1 MHASYSHTVLTLS
14 KRTFW
19 LFRGVGSSDMIT
31 CGIVI
36 PPETI
41 ISMPSRIDKL
51 GLIISA
57 EFTKKMSPIYK

>member
-1 MHASYSHTVLTLS
+1 MPHTVLTLS

-41 ISMPSRIDKL
+41 ISVARTQQKNHQIRITSKYMKCYDESTMNL
-51 GLIISA
+51 
-57 EFTKKMSPIYK
+57 